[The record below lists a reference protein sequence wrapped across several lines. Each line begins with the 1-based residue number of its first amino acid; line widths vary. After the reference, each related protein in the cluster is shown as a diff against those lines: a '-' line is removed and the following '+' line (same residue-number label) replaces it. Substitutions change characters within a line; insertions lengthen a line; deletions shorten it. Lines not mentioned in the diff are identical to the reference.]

1 MKLSSLRVA
10 VFDREKLSGEMQ
22 DEPKM
27 GTYFKFYSS
36 SSTYLTVKLNQI
48 QLICFSSYLWLGIQC
63 LYNSIL
69 LYVRFLKEI
78 KDRLS

>member
-1 MKLSSLRVA
+1 MKFCSLRLA

-48 QLICFSSYLWLGIQC
+48 QLICFSVTFDSGFSAC
-63 LYNSIL
+63 ATL
-69 LYVRFLKEI
+69 LFFM
-78 KDRLS
+78 SSS

>member
-27 GTYFKFYSS
+27 GTYFKFDSS

-48 QLICFSSYLWLGIQC
+48 QLICFSSYLWTRDSVLVQ
-63 LYNSIL
+63 LYSSL
-69 LYVRFLKEI
+69 CQVLKGNQ
-78 KDRLS
+78 R